1 MNPIEFIVKL
11 LLTAWPFVK
20 EMVLEGHS
28 LRHALMFDRKRAIFG
43 IVIMASF
50 FFNIVNMGMDTRM
63 VRILMSYST
72 LQKEDKALKES
83 YSTLKSQVSDGCQI
97 TDPASMP
104 APSSESQIGNA
115 GYQLLRES
123 FSQLNAQH

>member
-1 MNPIEFIVKL
+1 MNPIEFVVKL

-20 EMVLEGHS
+20 EMVLQGHS
-28 LRHALMFDRKRAIFG
+28 LKHALMFDRKRAIFG

-50 FFNIVNMGMDTRM
+50 FFNIVNLGMDTRM

-83 YSTLKSQVSDGCQI
+83 YAKLKSQLSDGCQV
-97 TDPASMP
+97 TVP
-104 APSSESQIGNA
+104 APAPTPAPAPEVSNA
-115 GYQLLRES
+115 GYNLLRDS
-123 FSQLNAQH
+123 FNQLNAQH